1 MTKAAIMQPTYL
13 PWCGYFGL
21 IDIVDIFVIYDDVQ
35 FEKRSWQQRNKIK
48 TTSGS
53 QWLTVPVDSK
63 GKRFQKINEVCISEQ
78 SNFSKDHIRAIEVN
92 YSKTKYFK
100 EYKNAIFDC
109 ISNNQK
115 YLLDLNQSII
125 FELSKILELQ
135 TDFINSS
142 KLKVSGKKEERLV
155 NICKHLSAAH
165 YIATPGA
172 KIYLDGTDAFEKNEI
187 KLSYQSFTHPI
198 YPQINGNFLS
208 HMGIID
214 ILFNCG
220 PRKTLELIRESCII
234 ENL

>member
-63 GKRFQKINEVCISEQ
+63 GKRFQKINEVYISEQ
-78 SNFSKDHIRAIEVN
+78 SNFPKDHIRAIEIN

-100 EYKNAIFDC
+100 EYKNTIFDC

-125 FELSKILELQ
+125 IELSKILGLK

-142 KLKVSGKKEERLV
+142 KLEVSGKKEERLV
-155 NICKHLSAAH
+155 NICKHLSVGH
-165 YIATPGA
+165 YVSTPGA
-172 KIYLDGTDAFEKNEI
+172 KIYLDGSDAFEKNEI
-187 KLSYQSFTHPI
+187 ELSYQAFTHPI
-198 YPQINGNFLS
+198 YPQINGDFLS
-208 HMGIID
+208 HMGTID